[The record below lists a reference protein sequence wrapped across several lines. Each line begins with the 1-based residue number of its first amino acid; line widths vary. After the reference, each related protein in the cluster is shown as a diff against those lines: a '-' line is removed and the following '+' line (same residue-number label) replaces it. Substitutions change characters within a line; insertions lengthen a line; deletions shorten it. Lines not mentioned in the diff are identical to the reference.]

1 MSMFGDERLKGIL
14 NESKI
19 DFKVFLFFVSTC
31 TFVITTLFMTGFYF
45 WGIVLISL
53 FIMPFLNNIIL
64 RGVILFSS
72 FLLFSLSIKWGWSKI
87 SYLTSVQE
95 IHSINFMIALPIIG
109 LICLIPKIII
119 KRYKND

>member
-1 MSMFGDERLKGIL
+1 MFGDERLKGIL